1 MKWREKRPR
10 RDIELGD
17 ALCDDDNAKRGKRDG
32 SWSMAVLMNA
42 FAMTFV
48 SEIGDR
54 SQITTIVLAAH
65 KSPYGVMAGASLG
78 HAICTAIA
86 VLGGEFLASRI
97 SEKNVTVIGG
107 ALFLIFAI
115 ETFLVGPQK

>member
-1 MKWREKRPR
+1 M
-10 RDIELGD
+10 GHS
-17 ALCDDDNAKRGKRDG
+17 DDNEKSRRRDG
-32 SWSMAVLMNA
+32 SWSLVVLFNA

-86 VLGGEFLASRI
+86 VLGGKFLASRI
-97 SEKNVTVIGG
+97 SEKNVTLIGG
-107 ALFLIFAI
+107 FLFLIFAV
-115 ETFLVGPQK
+115 ETFIVWPET